1 MVTMEIQHLTK
12 VKDIATSNRRGRSS
26 CRDGNSGFF
35 ILLRWLIGFFLPQ
48 HIGGFFFPVNLQ
60 VSPMYGRD
68 AHNQCNRNQPIDF
81 DYYKI
86 APSDYD

>member
-1 MVTMEIQHLTK
+1 MADDKNIEMTIHNSSGHSDREPERATK
-12 VKDIATSNRRGRSS
+12 DKRSGS
-26 CRDGNSGFF
+26 YDN
-35 ILLRWLIGFFLPQ
+35 PQ
-48 HIGGFFFPVNLQ
+48 LD
-60 VSPMYGRD
+60 VSRD